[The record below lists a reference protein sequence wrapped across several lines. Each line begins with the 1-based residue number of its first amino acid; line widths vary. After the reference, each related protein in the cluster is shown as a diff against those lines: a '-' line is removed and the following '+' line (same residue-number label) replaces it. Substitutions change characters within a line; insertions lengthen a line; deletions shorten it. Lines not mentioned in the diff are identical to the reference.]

1 MKLMNEGLLLAKL
14 KSSLLKFYG
23 HHHDLV
29 NNNGMSV
36 SEDNIV
42 FRLSYAQFSL
52 FLVHNLS

>member
-1 MKLMNEGLLLAKL
+1 MNEGLLLAKL